1 MSETLDSS
9 SVSVSVRFQ
18 FYNCNATP
26 NSIPPR
32 SRESP
37 RRMTR
42 GLRAKRACPR
52 VYIKL
57 YVKMPRNQILK
68 IGLEMPYFEFQNQ
81 IINTIQT
88 SP

>member
-1 MSETLDSS
+1 MGATEIDF
-9 SVSVSVRFQ
+9 VRFQ
-18 FYNCNATP
+18 FFNYNATP

-52 VYIKL
+52 VLIKNEL
-57 YVKMPRNQILK
+57 YVNLK
-68 IGLEMPYFEFQNQ
+68 IGS
-81 IINTIQT
+81 IICIV
-88 SP
+88 